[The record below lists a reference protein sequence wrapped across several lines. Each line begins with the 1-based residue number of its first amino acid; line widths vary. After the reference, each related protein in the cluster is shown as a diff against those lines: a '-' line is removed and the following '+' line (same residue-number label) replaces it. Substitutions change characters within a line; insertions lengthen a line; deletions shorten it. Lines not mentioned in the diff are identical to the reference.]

1 MKIQKYLIAV
11 RNAKIKVDLIS
22 IAFILLMIFIG
33 LSLIFILLESV
44 FYFSPVNKKIILIAI
59 ASLIILTICLL
70 AISYIAI
77 NQDRYR
83 SYSWSNLAS
92 IIGKNIFPNKE
103 DTAINAYQI
112 ETQKKKINHKNLQ
125 IILLMKS
132 LIK

>member
-70 AISYIAI
+70 AISYI
-77 NQDRYR
+77 
-83 SYSWSNLAS
+83 
-92 IIGKNIFPNKE
+92 
-103 DTAINAYQI
+103 
-112 ETQKKKINHKNLQ
+112 
-125 IILLMKS
+125 
-132 LIK
+132 